1 MNDNASF
8 SDEMLNAYLDGELEA
23 DERAQVLQ
31 ALRQDEDLSR
41 RVCELQK
48 IHNMVQL
55 AYQNT
60 DLPDGYESTSS
71 SSPTKRYFAV
81 AASVFLVLGAFFS
94 GWIAHNNDQAQ
105 TLIELAQEVRNNQP
119 IAAGDHWRLV
129 LHLSTN
135 DKYRMNVAL
144 NEIDNLLAESKR
156 TQQKVNVEILAN
168 GKGMNLLR
176 ADTSVYAGRIKSLQ
190 EKYDN
195 LLFQACGKT
204 IARMKKE
211 HGLDIQLLPNT
222 QIVPSALGQ
231 RIRRQKEGW
240 TYIHI

>member
-1 MNDNASF
+1 MNDNTSF

-60 DLPDGYESTSS
+60 ALPEGYETANA
-71 SSPTKRYFAV
+71 SSPGKRNFAI

-94 GWIAHNNDQAQ
+94 GWIAHNFNQAQ

-119 IAAGDHWRLV
+119 IAADDHWRLV
-129 LHLSTN
+129 LHLSTD

-144 NEIDNLLAESKR
+144 NEIDRLLADSKR

-168 GKGMNLLR
+168 GKGMNMLR
-176 ADTSVYAGRIKSLQ
+176 ADTSAYAGRIKSLQ

-195 LLFQACGKT
+195 LLFQACGNT

-231 RIRRQKEGW
+231 RIKRQKEGW